1 MRVGLA
7 RLNGALTAYN
17 LASGLMTLAA
27 SDLTLKLAREVLGVS
42 SASTPAEVR
51 RAFRAAAKRAHPD
64 TGGDERTF
72 RQVVDAYQRLQDP
85 LDERLVQTPPRR
97 RPTPEPELE
106 VTPLVAMDGGEVDY
120 RMPDERLIRIALPPG
135 LRSGDKVR
143 AGGGELCIYIRAHD
157 GVIVRG
163 DDVWMTVKV
172 SPGVLKKGGRVT
184 LDTPFGRRIVWI
196 DRKAAERGLVR
207 LEGQGLPARGKRS
220 GGHLFL
226 RLAATAGMADSA
238 ALALLRRF
246 AAAWAA

>member
-1 MRVGLA
+1 MIR
-7 RLNGALTAYN
+7 
-17 LASGLMTLAA
+17 AA
-27 SDLTLKLAREVLGVS
+27 SDLTLKMARELLGVS

-64 TGGDERTF
+64 TGGDDRAF

-85 LDERLVQTPPRR
+85 LDKRLVQAPVRR
-97 RPTPEPELE
+97 RPTPDPELE
-106 VTPLVAMDGGEVDY
+106 ISPLVAMEGGEVDH
-120 RMPDERLIRIALPPG
+120 RMPDDRRIRISLPPG

-143 AGGGELCIYIRAHD
+143 AGGGELCVYIRAHN
-157 GVIVRG
+157 GVLVRG

-172 SPGVLKKGGRVT
+172 APGVLKKGGRVT
-184 LDTPFGRRIVWI
+184 LETPFGRRIVWI
-196 DRKAAERGLVR
+196 DRKAADRGLVR
-207 LEGQGLPARGKRS
+207 LEGQGLPARGRRAR
-220 GGHLFL
+220 GHLFL